1 MLCRNCNNNLSG
13 EEDFCPHCGVPQKL
27 TDVSSS
33 KDSKSHEEKNA
44 PKRESP
50 IFQSDPVYI
59 YPDTATAPKK
69 SKGPFIFISVFIVT
83 LLIIGTLTI
92 ADYFQLTPAFSALFT
107 PESTTAEPLTDNS
120 NTPQDYDSYLGTI
133 SPEISLKSTLC
144 TVTSQRGLTLRKGP
158 DNAYAKIE
166 AIPFGTALQV
176 IGKNTLND
184 IWAYVYIPSL
194 DLYGWVSGSYI
205 TENSVLE
212 SLTSAESEE
221 EEEEE
226 EENNETKDD

>member
-1 MLCRNCNNNLSG
+1 MLCRNCNNKLSG

-27 TDVSSS
+27 TDVSSAT
-33 KDSKSHEEKNA
+33 DSKSQEEKNI

-50 IFQSDPVYI
+50 IFQNEPVYI
-59 YPDTATAPKK
+59 YPDTSKEHKK

-92 ADYFQLTPAFSALFT
+92 ADYFQLTPAFSALFM
-107 PESTTAEPLTDNS
+107 PETTTSEPLIDNS
-120 NTPQDYDSYLGTI
+120 DAPQDYDSYLGTI

-144 TVTSQRGLTLRKGP
+144 TVTSRKGLTLRKGP

-166 AIPFGTALQV
+166 DIPLGTALQV
-176 IGKNTLND
+176 IGKNALND

-205 TENSVLE
+205 TENSAYE
-212 SLTSAESEE
+212 SHTSAESEE
-221 EEEEE
+221 EEEED
-226 EENNETKDD
+226 NNEIKGN